1 MTHETNNIGDRAEHP
16 GSDEQKISAML
27 TGLKRV
33 EAPKDFDFHLRAR
46 IANARPSS
54 HQRSSLLPILKY
66 AVPLGLFLVVGA
78 IVLAVSSYNS
88 WEAPTVIVQAPEAV
102 PATQPTAAVSV
113 PDVSTPAAV
122 AGAEPKEAPREP
134 AVERPRLAAA
144 ETKPALN
151 KRDGR
156 SVDFMTSTDDPISSN
171 SAEKAIKIAP
181 TPITP
186 RGILKPMTIDAA
198 LDVIGVE
205 ADFAGG
211 LWNVKAVKSNG
222 IADQIGVKPG
232 DKLKAI
238 EGRQLGEKTEF
249 ESALNVS
256 TIQVVRDGKT
266 IDLTVRKQ

>member
-33 EAPKDFDFHLRAR
+33 EAPKNFDLHLKAR
-46 IANARPSS
+46 IANARPSAYR
-54 HQRSSLLPILKY
+54 RSSLLPILKY

-78 IVLAVSSYNS
+78 MVLAVSSYNS

-102 PATQPTAAVSV
+102 PAPQPSVAVKM
-113 PDVSTPAAV
+113 PDVPAPSSV
-122 AGAEPKEAPREP
+122 AGAEPREEPREP
-134 AVERPRLAAA
+134 AVEIPRLASA
-144 ETKPALN
+144 EP
-151 KRDGR
+151 KRVTTRREGR
-156 SVDFMTSTDDPISSN
+156 SVDFTSATEDPISSN
-171 SAEKAIKIAP
+171 SALKAVKVAP

-186 RGILKPMTIDAA
+186 RGMLKPMTIDAA

-238 EGRQLGEKTEF
+238 EGRQLDEKTEF

-266 IDLTVRKQ
+266 LDLSVRKQ